1 MRVNGEI
8 ILKEM
13 RKRGIKITELARTLG
28 YTHGTVSKWIHG
40 RQGCTRSNII
50 RICDYLELDTTEVT
64 GRKKIPLK
72 KFETVDYA
80 LMILKLHNWHGT
92 L

>member
-1 MRVNGEI
+1 MYVNGEL

-13 RKRGIKITELARTLG
+13 RKRGINISEFARTLG

-40 RQGCTRSNII
+40 KQGCTRSNII